1 MFRLAVPR
9 IKGKRQFGR
18 RDERLVLV
26 LQGYPSMTSEYA
38 TGVDGRFLSAFF
50 TTGSIAESAH

>member
-1 MFRLAVPR
+1 
-9 IKGKRQFGR
+9 
-18 RDERLVLV
+18 
-26 LQGYPSMTSEYA
+26 MTSEYA